1 MTKVEAREWI
11 KRTKVVPVIR
21 ASSPEDA
28 HKVVLALIEGGVD
41 VLEITMTVPGAID
54 LIKEVSLLYSDRAL
68 IGAGTVYD
76 ADTAA
81 ACVGAGARFI
91 VGPCISIPTIKL
103 CNDLGILVAAGA
115 LTPTEIVAAW
125 QNGADIVKVFP
136 CDAAGG
142 PSYIKSLNAPFP
154 IIPFMPTGGVTLA
167 NANEFL
173 KAGAVA
179 VGAGNSLVDPQ
190 LIKEGKFGQ
199 LTERAIA
206 FREAVSLP

>member
-1 MTKVEAREWI
+1 MTKTEALDWI
-11 KRTKVVPVIR
+11 KRTKIVPVIR
-21 ASSPEDA
+21 ASSPEA
-28 HKVVLALIEGGVD
+28 AMKVVLALIEGGID

-54 LIKEVSLLYSDRAL
+54 LIHDVSHEFSDRAL

-76 ADTAA
+76 PDTAA
-81 ACVGAGARFI
+81 ACIGAGARFI
-91 VGPCISIPTIKL
+91 VGPCISIPTIKF
-103 CNDLGILVAAGA
+103 CNELGILVAPGA

-142 PSYIKSLNAPFP
+142 PSYIKSLKAPFP
-154 IIPFMPTGGVTLA
+154 HIPLMPTGGVSLSTA
-167 NANEFL
+167 ADFL

-190 LIKEGKFGQ
+190 LIKEGKFEQ
-199 LTERAIA
+199 LTERSIA
-206 FREAVSLP
+206 FREAISG